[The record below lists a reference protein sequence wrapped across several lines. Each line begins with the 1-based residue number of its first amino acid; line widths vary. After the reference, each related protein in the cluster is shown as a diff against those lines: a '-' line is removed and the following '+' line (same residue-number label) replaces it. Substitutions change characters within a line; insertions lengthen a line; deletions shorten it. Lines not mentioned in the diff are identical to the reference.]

1 MNCSPNHAVEGTAP
15 RGRLAVPSPLTF
27 DINRMKNQP
36 IWKWSGIISIGI
48 FFACVLAVRHVPIM
62 ANPNPK
68 HIVVIFLELA
78 AYALT
83 GGVITSKQAIGLS
96 TNMLG
101 MLNVL
106 IGVAW
111 LLGAYGMAT
120 FPTQH

>member
-1 MNCSPNHAVEGTAP
+1 
-15 RGRLAVPSPLTF
+15 
-27 DINRMKNQP
+27 
-36 IWKWSGIISIGI
+36 
-48 FFACVLAVRHVPIM
+48 M

-68 HIVVIFLELA
+68 HIVVIFLALA

-111 LLGAYGMAT
+111 LFGAYGMAT